1 MCKQFRIIRHD
12 SVIKFHQPGSVRTSA
27 VVPVVS
33 CDAARM
39 GIIGAAAELDNNPRT
54 YKGIFLG
61 AVYL

>member
-12 SVIKFHQPGSVRTSA
+12 AVIKFRQPGSVSTSA
-27 VVPVVS
+27 VVC

-39 GIIGAAAELDNNPRT
+39 GIIGAAAELNENPRT